1 MTYPIIKST
10 GLDNEEYTTHELWS
24 LCTLLSAVSDA
35 NVRGYTGTQDH
46 NLYLEIGGVQPSS
59 ALAQTSVSYLADS
72 GATFPTLDS
81 NAAPAVIGSV
91 IYCQDADILVLQ
103 EVPTALITSATMT
116 AGVVSKRGAS
126 TTGISVSYNI
136 CTSISCTT
144 LDLESAAATST
155 FYLRTIWK
163 SRLAV

>member
-10 GLDNEEYTTHELWS
+10 GLDNEEYKTHELWS

-72 GATFPTLDS
+72 GATFPTLGS

-103 EVPTALITSATMT
+103 EVPTALITSATIPML
-116 AGVVSKRGAS
+116 S
-126 TTGISVSYNI
+126 
-136 CTSISCTT
+136 
-144 LDLESAAATST
+144 
-155 FYLRTIWK
+155 
-163 SRLAV
+163 